1 MNAPERMGQAA
12 ELWSEAAQVLKEAS
26 EEKNEDRLRGAGE
39 LFRDI
44 YAIEKGLWE
53 EIHKKLCN
61 Q

>member
-1 MNAPERMGQAA
+1 
-12 ELWSEAAQVLKEAS
+12 LKEAS